1 MIKGLIAITGELGTG
16 KTTFALQVMSALGKP
31 VMPERILFVDDDIK
45 GSATAQDVKEAGFEF
60 GAYWNIVEMAQGKNE
75 LDLFTEVAKRIKDI
89 KKDQYDIIIWD
100 TWSRMELGLQS
111 EVLNNPNEYR
121 KFYSNSPVYK
131 GMQMRGS
138 VPRDLETKL
147 IGSLMNKV
155 PQLFLIS
162 HLKQTYIE
170 NTPVPGKFEPDI
182 TSSVSKACKT
192 QFWLRHNPSGHPVP
206 VALITKGISKVQIDP
221 EKGYRVVDVLPKKI
235 TPRPED
241 KSLWDTIA
249 YYWENPI
256 DGREPESH
264 EMPTTEE
271 LAIIDGTMTH
281 DQRNIFHD
289 LVKSKSVGE
298 GDDANRGVE
307 ERVKEMVNDGK
318 KFPVIAK
325 ELGITIKEAKEMAK

>member
-16 KTTFALQVMSALGKP
+16 KTTFALQAMSGVGRP

-45 GSATAQDVKEAGFEF
+45 GSATAQDVKDAGFEF
-60 GAYWNIVEMAQGKNE
+60 GAYWNLIEMAQGKNE
-75 LDLFTEVAKRIKDI
+75 LELFSEVIKRLQDI
-89 KKDQYDIIIWD
+89 KKNQYDVIIWD

-111 EVLNNPNEYR
+111 EVLSNPNAYR

-147 IGSLMNKV
+147 IGNLMDKV

-182 TSSVSKACKT
+182 TSSVAKACKT
-192 QFWLRHNPSGHPVP
+192 QFWLRHNPNGHPVP
-206 VALITKGISKVQIDP
+206 IALITKGISKVQIDK
-221 EKGYRVVDVLPKKI
+221 KGYRIIDVLPKKI

-249 YYWENPI
+249 HYWEDPI
-256 DGREPESH
+256 DGREPEAH
-264 EMPTTEE
+264 EIPTSEE
-271 LAIIDGTMTH
+271 LSIIDGTMTH

-289 LVKSKSVGE
+289 LIRSKSVG
-298 GDDANRGVE
+298 DNANSG
-307 ERVKEMVNDGK
+307 VKEQVKQMIEDGK
-318 KFPVIAK
+318 KIPIIAK
-325 ELGITIKEAKEMAK
+325 ELGITIKEVKEMAK